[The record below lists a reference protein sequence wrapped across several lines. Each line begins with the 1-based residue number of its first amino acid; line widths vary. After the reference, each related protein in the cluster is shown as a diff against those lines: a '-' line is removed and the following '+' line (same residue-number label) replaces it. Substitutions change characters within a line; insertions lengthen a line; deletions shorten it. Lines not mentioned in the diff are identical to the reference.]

1 MASWF
6 VAALPWLVVV
16 LALNYF
22 LIMGMYGRGEASAC
36 DAVEDSPS
44 DTVGAP
50 GNAQSLEQSSLRC
63 GTRFVGA
70 AECADSK
77 QDEAE
82 NSAGEPSRGGTD
94 LNDNQSI
101 PDGLGPLSAVEKRM
115 LAIILMTVVL
125 WATEPFHHIS
135 AMAVGLAALVF
146 MFVLKVIDVP
156 AFKSGVN
163 WTSLLFIGIALVL
176 TGCMLYVSDKM
187 TPGKKTERNMTV
199 LDALII
205 GLCQCVAVVPGL
217 SRSGTTITAGIATGL
232 RRDFAVKFSFLMS
245 LPAVLGA
252 NILSIVDAVQEGI
265 EWSNVP
271 AYLVGMAVALVAGIA
286 SINLLR
292 YISSKGKF
300 GGFAYYCWVIGVL
313 SIILTMIF

>member
-1 MASWF
+1 MQMSVWNAVILGLVQGITEFLPVSSSGHLSMINNLFNMSDIQSGHLFFEVLLHLATLISILIVYWKDIVSMTYEALAF
-6 VAALPWLVVV
+6 V
-16 LALNYF
+16 N
-22 LIMGMYGRGEASAC
+22 
-36 DAVEDSPS
+36 
-44 DTVGAP
+44 
-50 GNAQSLEQSSLRC
+50 
-63 GTRFVGA
+63 
-70 AECADSK
+70 
-77 QDEAE
+77 
-82 NSAGEPSRGGTD
+82 
-94 LNDNQSI
+94 
-101 PDGLGPLSAVEKRM
+101 LGPLAGMPRERYPAARM
-115 LAIILMTVVL
+115 LFMIVMATLPLFLILPIKDMLETL
-125 WATEPFHHIS
+125 YYHNI
-135 AMAVGLAALVF
+135 
-146 MFVLKVIDVP
+146 
-156 AFKSGVN
+156 
-163 WTSLLFIGIALVL
+163 FIGIALVL

-245 LPAVLGA
+245 
-252 NILSIVDAVQEGI
+252 
-265 EWSNVP
+265 NVP